1 MEIAEFL
8 MWLGEV
14 ALVTA
19 LVIMAF
25 NLLVFWIARRIE
37 SRIEARW
44 ADRPSG
50 LARWAEELGDI
61 AQDLEEEKLI
71 ALTVEVDGD
80 QFLCYNAQTMA
91 FVCQGRD
98 LEEIRKRFRERFPS
112 KNAAIYDGD
121 ESAVEV
127 LKKQLKEMNENS
139 SSVGST
145 S

>member
-14 ALVTA
+14 AMVTA

-37 SRIEARW
+37 VRIKTRM
-44 ADRPSG
+44 
-50 LARWAEELGDI
+50 AEELSDI

-80 QFLCYNAQTMA
+80 QFLCYNAQTMT

-98 LEEIRKRFRERFPS
+98 LEEIRERFRERFPT

-127 LKKQLKEMNENS
+127 LKKQLSELNKEQS
-139 SSVGST
+139 LT
-145 S
+145 

>member
-1 MEIAEFL
+1 METAEFL
-8 MWLGEV
+8 MWLGQLLMV
-14 ALVTA
+14 AA
-19 LVIMAF
+19 LVIVVF
-25 NLLVFWIARRIE
+25 NLLVLWWTRQ
-37 SRIEARW
+37 IEARVM
-44 ADRPSG
+44 
-50 LARWAEELGDI
+50 EEVSEI

-80 QFLCYNAQTMA
+80 QFLCYNAQTMM

-139 SSVGST
+139 SSVGSA

>member
-37 SRIEARW
+37 ARIEARM
-44 ADRPSG
+44 
-50 LARWAEELGDI
+50 AEELGDI
-61 AQDLEEEKLI
+61 AQDLAEEKLI

-80 QFLCYNAQTMA
+80 QFLCYNAQTMT

-98 LEEIRKRFRERFPS
+98 LEEIRERFRERFPT

-127 LKKQLKEMNENS
+127 LKKQLSELNKEQS
-139 SSVGST
+139 LT
-145 S
+145 

>member
-14 ALVTA
+14 AMVTA

-37 SRIEARW
+37 ARIEARMV
-44 ADRPSG
+44 
-50 LARWAEELGDI
+50 EEVSEI
-61 AQDLEEEKLI
+61 AQDLEAEKLI
-71 ALTVEVDGD
+71 ALTVEIDGD
-80 QFLCYNAQTMA
+80 QFLCYNAQTMT

-98 LEEIRKRFRERFPS
+98 LKEIRERFRERFPS
-112 KNAAIYDGD
+112 KSAAIYNGD
-121 ESAVEV
+121 ESAVKV
-127 LKKQLKEMNENS
+127 LRTQLKELNENS
-139 SSVGST
+139 RSVGST

>member
-14 ALVTA
+14 AMVTA

-37 SRIEARW
+37 ARIESRMV
-44 ADRPSG
+44 
-50 LARWAEELGDI
+50 EEVSEI
-61 AQDLEEEKLI
+61 AQDLEAEKLI

-80 QFLCYNAQTMA
+80 QFLCYNAQTMS

-98 LEEIRKRFRERFPS
+98 LKEIRERFRERFPS
-112 KNAAIYDGD
+112 KSAAIYNGD
-121 ESAVEV
+121 ESAVKV
-127 LKKQLKEMNENS
+127 LRTQLKELNENS
-139 SSVGST
+139 RSVGSA

>member
-80 QFLCYNAQTMA
+80 QFLCYNAQTMT

-112 KNAAIYDGD
+112 KSAAIYNGD
-121 ESAVEV
+121 ESAVKV
-127 LKKQLKEMNENS
+127 LRTQLKELNENS
-139 SSVGST
+139 SSVGSA